1 MTGTQNQKSIRRPDP
16 ASSHVCIKKQD
27 NHEEVRAE
35 VETPTQETM
44 HLQQLVSQISGS
56 LGRLFDK
63 LQSIAMGRGTALDYV
78 SQESQAVVN
87 DLNELDN
94 EEYAL

>member
-1 MTGTQNQKSIRRPDP
+1 MES
-16 ASSHVCIKKQD
+16 
-27 NHEEVRAE
+27 
-35 VETPTQETM
+35 PTQETM
-44 HLQQLVSQISGS
+44 HLQRLVSRLTES
-56 LGRLFDK
+56 LGRFFDK

-78 SQESQAVVN
+78 SQKSQAVVN